1 MASGRKFDEETKA
14 RAVRLFLERRADVPG
29 ESVTAS
35 RRHVADLIGVAPDT
49 MRPWIRDQEAANS
62 SGLPLP
68 TVGESEELR
77 KLRRENAEL
86 RRANSILKAASAFF
100 AAEIDRPHLS

>member
-1 MASGRKFDEETKA
+1 MASGKKFDDETRA
-14 RAVRLFLERRADVPG
+14 RAVRLFQERRVDVPG

-35 RRHVADLIGVAPDT
+35 RRHVADLIGVAQDT
-49 MRPWIRDQEAANS
+49 MRPWIKAQEAAEG
-62 SGLPLP
+62 SGVPVP
-68 TVGESEELR
+68 TAAQSEELR

-100 AAEIDRPHLS
+100 AAEIDRPHLP